1 MSLSSQFLNLSMKQQ
16 ICISIIFLTIFS
28 ILVILAICCTLLYEI
43 LYKDYEQKKLYFYN
57 KYKKYAESAFY
68 FQSFHIMQYEEILH
82 RIQKQIWKN
91 QEANIIYQNLMPLQ
105 NYSEYIIPIDQN
117 KDYNITEL
125 EIKESIAPIFYFISF
140 DEDDATQK
148 YLLEF
153 ANIKYQVFS
162 NSIYSNNI
170 YDSFKI
176 PGYGEPIMD
185 KPIFYSIN
193 ASGMF
198 GYNYT
203 KIKDTMNKYNNKTLL
218 DNYLYYIKDTYVSRM
233 ISGLEYIGN
242 RLKSFEMMFPKFYDE
257 LLSHSENKE
266 RDMIYNE
273 TRRIEFANIYVGY
286 MSLIKFGENKFN
298 VLSSDE
304 THNFY
309 FTEVNTIQ
317 NSMFFLNKNFSDEFD
332 IDFIPFNYSDNY
344 SDIYDTLISK
354 ESCAL
359 FKIKQLFLSGKKFD
373 FNDAYTDIHE
383 KKDKLGKCFIDNDLI
398 KSNEELNDVF
408 KMHMD
413 NFTEYTNLI
422 YQGIFKPIPS
432 HPEFLFYFMKYSY
445 PNFNTLR
452 EFQSEYLFSNQV
464 NFYAFIP
471 FNKVQKM
478 VDHVHQVNLNIFMF
492 TILIIIDCWILCL
505 IVNLIIFCRVI
516 DDWTM
521 PITKLQEAVE
531 TNSIKDESIFI
542 YKYDD
547 IINELFITCKELLSG
562 QINHNNN
569 DNGINN
575 FNILGNDNEKKID
588 KNIYKKNLIINNE
601 IMEELI
607 EKQQR
612 TMDFSNNVKL
622 NDLNSIDSK
631 MFSPKNKNNKT
642 DTNGSEKNI
651 DVNIDNNKKI
661 ENEKEQ
667 KINKKSQKNIEND
680 IYIQLF
686 KISEYLDYYRS
697 KLDTN
702 NIVYLNEN
710 GDDLKTNHLATRTNT
725 KSMTSSITNTKKK
738 NDETN
743 DNHNYV
749 NMMDE
754 KNISYLWYMEAK
766 KKNRCFNYIINNDCE
781 ELFSDVYDSY
791 KLKSLNENRK

>member
-43 LYKDYEQKKLYFYN
+43 LYKDYEQKRLYFYN
-57 KYKKYAESAFY
+57 KFKKYVESAFY

-91 QEANIIYQNLMPLQ
+91 QEASKIYSDLIVLQDYGEYVIKINPNI
-105 NYSEYIIPIDQN
+105 
-117 KDYNITEL
+117 DYNITEL
-125 EIKESIAPIFYFISF
+125 KLKESIAPIFYFISF
-140 DEDDATQK
+140 SKDENIQN
-148 YLLEF
+148 YLLYSF
-153 ANIKYQVFS
+153 RSQYQLLS
-162 NSIYSNNI
+162 STIYCNNI

-185 KPIFYSIN
+185 KPIFYNFLI
-193 ASGMF
+193 SGILGF
-198 GYNYT
+198 NYT
-203 KIKDTMNKYNNKTLL
+203 KIKEALNKFNNTKELL
-218 DNYLYYIKDTYVSRM
+218 DVFLNDTKNDYVNKM
-233 ISGLEYIGN
+233 ISLLESIE
-242 RLKSFEMMFPKFYDE
+242 KKIDIFEMMFPKFYEE
-257 LLSHSENKE
+257 LLAHSIDEKN
-266 RDMIYNE
+266 DIILNE
-273 TRRIEFANIYVGY
+273 TKRIEFANIYVGY
-286 MSLIKFGENKFN
+286 MSLIEYGKNKFSI
-298 VLSSDE
+298 LGSDKD
-304 THNFY
+304 HAFY

-332 IDFIPFNYSDNY
+332 IDFIPFYDSN
-344 SDIYDTLISK
+344 DTLLSK

-359 FKIKQLFLSGKKFD
+359 FKIKQFFLSRKEFD
-373 FNDAYTDIHE
+373 FNDTYLDIN
-383 KKDKLGKCFIDNDLI
+383 DKIDGLDICFIDNDLI
-398 KSNEELNDVF
+398 KSQEELNSVF
-408 KMHMD
+408 NVHID
-413 NFTEYTNLI
+413 NFKEYTNLI
-422 YQGIFKPIPS
+422 YQGIFKLIPD
-432 HPEFLFYFMKYSY
+432 HPEFPFYFMKYSY

-464 NFYAFIP
+464 NFYAFVP
-471 FNKVQKM
+471 FNKVKKM
-478 VDHVHQVNLNIFMF
+478 VDHVYQVNLNIFFF
-492 TILIIIDCWILCL
+492 TVLIIIYCWIICL
-505 IVNLIIFCRVI
+505 FVNLVIFCRVV

-531 TNSIKDESIFI
+531 SNSIKDESIFI

-575 FNILGNDNEKKID
+575 FNILGTDNEKKID
-588 KNIYKKNLIINNE
+588 KNIFKKNLIINNE

-631 MFSPKNKNNKT
+631 MFSPKNKNNKN
-642 DTNGSEKNI
+642 TNDSEKNI
-651 DVNIDNNKKI
+651 NVNIDNNKKI

-667 KINKKSQKNIEND
+667 KTNKKSQKNNEND